1 MYNEYE
7 ESFYYDKPS
16 SVGSAVT
23 GEAVGLGLGLGAGLI
38 STVLSGLLFLI
49 SRMDVLSSLL
59 LALLSYM
66 LTYRFEWNGPV
77 YIIGSI
83 VIIAVSM
90 LLQHTMKVFR
100 VIYGLFSCAAISLLA
115 PAFIGYSTD
124 ASLYRIMAI
133 CFGVTAVWSFISW
146 KCIIGK

>member
-59 LALLSYM
+59 LALTM
-66 LTYRFEWNGPV
+66 LTVNP
-77 YIIGSI
+77 
-83 VIIAVSM
+83 
-90 LLQHTMKVFR
+90 
-100 VIYGLFSCAAISLLA
+100 
-115 PAFIGYSTD
+115 
-124 ASLYRIMAI
+124 
-133 CFGVTAVWSFISW
+133 SFVADHSDS
-146 KCIIGK
+146 